1 MHTKEARVS
10 ELVVVAFDNEAGA
23 AEMRD
28 ALVELQKQ
36 KLVTLDDAAVVV
48 RRPDGKVKVKQ
59 AVNLVGAGALGGA
72 FWGMLIGLLFWMPW
86 MGMAVGALSGA
97 LGGALGDHGV
107 NDGFIREVGNTIQP
121 GHSALFLLIR
131 EATPDKLMDELKQFN
146 GKILQ
151 TSLSKEDEARLRDA
165 FGVLE
170 Q

>member
-1 MHTKEARVS
+1 VT
-10 ELVVVAFDNEAGA
+10 ELVVVAFDTETGA

-28 ALVELQKQ
+28 ALIELQKQ

-48 RRPDGKVKVKQ
+48 RKPDGRVKVKQ
-59 AVNLVGAGALGGA
+59 AVNLVGTGALGGA

-86 MGMAVGALSGA
+86 MGLAVGALSGA
-97 LGGALGDHGV
+97 LVGALSDYGV
-107 NDGFIREVGNTIQP
+107 DDEFVREVGNTIQP

-151 TSLSKEDEARLRDA
+151 TSLSKEDEVRLKDA
-165 FGVLE
+165 FGLAE
-170 Q
+170 